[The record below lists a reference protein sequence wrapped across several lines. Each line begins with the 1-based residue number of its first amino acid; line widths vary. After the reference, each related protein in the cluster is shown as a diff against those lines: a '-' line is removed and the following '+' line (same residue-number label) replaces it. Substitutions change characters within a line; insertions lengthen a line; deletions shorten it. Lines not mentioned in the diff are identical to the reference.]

1 MTTLASDTD
10 TVQGVSGWTEYIIV
24 DAAIKMM
31 QKEESDVSVL
41 IAQKQA
47 LLARIEA
54 MAHNRDAGMPS
65 TVADAQSSNSF
76 YPYSGSWGSF

>member
-1 MTTLASDTD
+1 MSTLVSDTD

-41 IAQKQA
+41 MAQKQA
-47 LLARIEA
+47 LLQRIEA
-54 MAHNRDAGMPS
+54 MSQNRDAGMPS

-76 YPYSGSWGSF
+76 YPYSGAWGAF